1 MFKKEITIHE
11 FAEDK
16 DIQELIKLG
25 FMQIDNSKYE
35 YNSNCY
41 CKKCKQYRKSNKF
54 KTHIMYSKIR
64 IKPF

>member
-41 CKKCKQYRKSNKF
+41 CKKCKQYRENNKQ
-54 KTHIMYSKIR
+54 
-64 IKPF
+64 